1 MCIELVP
8 TSECACVINM
18 CNLYDALSSKITKGE
33 EESTDDY
40 YAYIEKW
47 FVFALIWSIGAT
59 VDEVSR
65 REIDNVLRDI
75 DSIYPHSATAFEY
88 FIKLEKR
95 DFVNWEDELKSSM
108 KIQETEFHKITVPTV
123 DTVRNRYIV
132 QALLEHGSQVLLI
145 GHAGVGKTVLMN
157 GILAGLDHTTSNF
170 TINFSAGTTS
180 NATQEIIEGNFE
192 RRAKNKY
199 KPKNAKAK
207 VVCYI
212 DDLNMPR
219 RDDFGSQ
226 PPLELVRQWIDY
238 ECWYDRAKIVL
249 NHIQNLQVI
258 AAMGPP
264 GGGRQPISNRLLS
277 CFHTLTYTI
286 PSEGNMLRIY
296 NTIATLKFAGFVED
310 IKQQCDKMAQ
320 ATINIFNTIQQKF
333 LPTPSKSHYVFN
345 MRDVSKVF
353 QGLYMAN
360 KNYYESK
367 EQVGKLW
374 AHEVLRV
381 FNDRLNTEEDRVQF
395 KTILDEQLINVL
407 DLNYEEHCTTDGE
420 DAIFV
425 DFLND
430 LDEPIYQEVTD
441 FEKLRAHMNDVLS
454 RYNSQPKSI
463 KMDLVLFKD
472 ALIHVSKIYRILN
485 LKRGHGLLIGVGGSG
500 RHSLTRLASF
510 LQKMNVF
517 QLEVTKGFKLK
528 NFREF
533 LKGVFEMAGFKGREN
548 LKTTFI
554 FSDNDVVHE
563 SFLEDIQ
570 NLLNSGVV
578 PNLFAA
584 DEMAKLRDDF
594 RRTYKREAKG

>member
-1 MCIELVP
+1 MRTDVINPKAIDNDELFGYYDDQTPPQWMDGILSAILKRICEEKTYQQWMVLDGPVDTLWIESLNSVMDDSKLLTLTNGERIFLTPNVKLLFEVENLAVASPATVSRAGMIYMDIDELGWEPYMTMWIAGKASQGEDYQALLKSLVDKYLYKVLKHKSTVCTELVK
-8 TSECACVINM
+8 TSESACIINM

-40 YAYIEKW
+40 NLYIEKW
-47 FVFALIWSIGAT
+47 FIFSLFWSIGAA
-59 VDEVSR
+59 VDENSR
-65 REIDNVLRDI
+65 REIDNILRDI
-75 DSIYPHSATAFEY
+75 DSLYPAQATCFEY

-180 NATQEIIEGNFE
+180 NSTQDIIEGNFE

-219 RDDFGSQ
+219 RDEFGSQ
-226 PPLELVRQWIDY
+226 PPLELIRQWIDY

-249 NHIQNLQVI
+249 NHIQNLQVL

-277 CFHTLTYTI
+277 CFHTITYTI
-286 PSEGNMLRIY
+286 PSEGNMNRIY
-296 NTIATLKFAGFVED
+296 KTIAEIKFAGFNED
-310 IKQQCDKMAQ
+310 IKQQCERMAM
-320 ATINIFNTIQQKF
+320 ATINIFNIIQQRF

-353 QGLYMAN
+353 QGLFMAN

-381 FNDRLNTEEDRVQF
+381 FNDRLNTVEDQVQF
-395 KTILDEQLINVL
+395 KTILDEQLNNVL
-407 DLNYEEHCTTDGE
+407 DLNYEEHCTTEG
-420 DAIFV
+420 
-425 DFLND
+425 
-430 LDEPIYQEVTD
+430 
-441 FEKLRAHMNDVLS
+441 
-454 RYNSQPKSI
+454 
-463 KMDLVLFKD
+463 
-472 ALIHVSKIYRILN
+472 
-485 LKRGHGLLIGVGGSG
+485 
-500 RHSLTRLASF
+500 
-510 LQKMNVF
+510 
-517 QLEVTKGFKLK
+517 
-528 NFREF
+528 
-533 LKGVFEMAGFKGREN
+533 
-548 LKTTFI
+548 
-554 FSDNDVVHE
+554 
-563 SFLEDIQ
+563 
-570 NLLNSGVV
+570 
-578 PNLFAA
+578 
-584 DEMAKLRDDF
+584 
-594 RRTYKREAKG
+594 